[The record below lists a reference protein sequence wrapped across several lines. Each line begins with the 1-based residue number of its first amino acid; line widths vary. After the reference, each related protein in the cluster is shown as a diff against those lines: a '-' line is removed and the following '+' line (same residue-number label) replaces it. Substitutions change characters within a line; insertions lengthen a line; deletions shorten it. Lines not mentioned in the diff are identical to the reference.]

1 MDLPPIRLARRTD
14 AIAIAELSRVE
25 IEHDLPWSWT
35 PTRVRRAI
43 GDRATNVIVA
53 MDGDEL
59 AGFGV
64 MAYREE
70 AAHLN
75 LFAVAPRWRRL
86 GVGTALLAWLE
97 KVACTAG
104 LEAIRLEARRDNE
117 AALLFYDRHGYT
129 VTTEIIG
136 LYQGLED
143 GVKLEK
149 RLR

>member
-1 MDLPPIRLARRTD
+1 MDRPSIRLARRADAD
-14 AIAIAELSRVE
+14 AIAALSRVA

-53 MDGDEL
+53 MDGGTL
-59 AGFGV
+59 AGFGM

-75 LFAVAPRWRRL
+75 LFAVAPQWRRR

-97 KVACTAG
+97 AVARVAG

-129 VTTEIIG
+129 VTAEIIG

-149 RLR
+149 MLR